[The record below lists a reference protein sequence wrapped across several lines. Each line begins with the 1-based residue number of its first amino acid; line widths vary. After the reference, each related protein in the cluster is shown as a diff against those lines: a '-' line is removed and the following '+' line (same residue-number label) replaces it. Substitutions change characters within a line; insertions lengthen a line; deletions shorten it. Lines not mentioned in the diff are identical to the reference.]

1 MNITEKRKYLTRD
14 SLIKKLAG
22 IKALVLDVDGVLT
35 DDHLY
40 VGPDGFEIKKFH
52 IGDGLSIVLSLKI
65 GLEIIILSNRF
76 SPATET
82 RMKDLRIKHVIQQRG
97 DKTKILDQYLKD
109 QNLDLSMSEIA
120 YIGNDIMD
128 ISLAQKVGIGIC
140 VNDAYPELKEA
151 ADYMTTHTGGNGAVR
166 EIIELY
172 FEGKGLKQI
181 DILNK

>member
-1 MNITEKRKYLTRD
+1 MNTTEKRKQLTPD
-14 SLIKKLAG
+14 ALAKKLAG

-52 IGDGLSIVLSLKI
+52 IGDGLSIVLSMKT

-97 DKTKILDQYLKD
+97 IKVDILDRYLKD
-109 QNLDLSMSEIA
+109 QKLGFSMPEIA

-128 ISLAQKVGIGIC
+128 IGLAQKAGIGIC
-140 VNDAYPELKEA
+140 VSDAYAELKEVV
-151 ADYMTTHTGGNGAVR
+151 DYVTTHAGGHGAVR
-166 EIIELY
+166 EIVELY
-172 FEGKGLKQI
+172 FKGKGLKQI
-181 DILNK
+181 ELLNK

>member
-1 MNITEKRKYLTRD
+1 MTTAALTE
-14 SLIKKLAG
+14 KLAG

-40 VGPDGFEIKKFH
+40 VGPDRFEIKKFH
-52 IGDGLSIVLSLKI
+52 IGDGLSIVLSMKT

-82 RMKDLRIKHVIQQRG
+82 RMKDLRIKHVIQQPG
-97 DKTKILDQYLKD
+97 VKVDILDRYLKD
-109 QNLDLSMSEIA
+109 HNLGFSMPEIA

-128 ISLAQKVGIGIC
+128 IGLAQKAGIGIC
-140 VNDAYPELKEA
+140 VSDAYLELKEVV
-151 ADYMTTHTGGNGAVR
+151 DYVTIHAGGHGAVR
-166 EIIELY
+166 EIVELY
-172 FEGKGLKQI
+172 FKGKGLKQI